1 MNLLLFFQVML
12 GYAKYQCGCVRYQSD
27 DYIAIIIT
35 AAVTFLIIII
45 ALAILIRVYR
55 GTEIKPQGPEHND
68 VSGVYTRSSPYSR
81 RLPDYDTRSSPYNRN
96 LPNYDTLNTLYSRNP
111 SDYHTISLYM
121 YRPLGRS
128 FQHLRANYLHP
139 LHS

>member
-1 MNLLLFFQVML
+1 MIGNKQ
-12 GYAKYQCGCVRYQSD
+12 YHCSCVRYSSF
-27 DYIAIIIT
+27 DYIAIIIA
-35 AAVTFLIIII
+35 AAVILLIVTI
-45 ALAILIRVYR
+45 AVIILIRVYR
-55 GTEIKPQGPEHND
+55 GTKIKPQAPEYND